1 MKQYFFLPSIMIFI
15 ALTSMITFNNLN
27 KILDDA
33 AWEKRVL
40 IISSSSDKHSLIRE
54 QYTKWKKELPGL
66 IDRDLI
72 IIAPKEAKWMITT
85 NQADIETHF
94 VPNKKI
100 IHKFELDSSKLNIIL
115 IGKDTG
121 VKDITHEIKDSQ
133 YWFNQID
140 QMPMRKSEMK
150 KH

>member
-1 MKQYFFLPSIMIFI
+1 MKQYFVLYYIVIVI
-15 ALTSMITFNNLN
+15 ALTSMSTFNNLN
-27 KILDDA
+27 KILEDA
-33 AWEKRVL
+33 AWQKRVL

-54 QYTKWKKELPGL
+54 QYTKWKKDLPGL

-72 IIAPKEAKWMITT
+72 IIAPEEAKWMIIS

-94 VPNKKI
+94 VPNKKL

-121 VKDITHEIKDSQ
+121 VKDITHQIRESK
-133 YWFNQID
+133 YWFDKID
-140 QMPMRKSEMK
+140 QMPMRKTEMK
-150 KH
+150 KN